1 VGDLGA
7 PVVSRSRCADHQ
19 GVLMSESINPAAMSP
34 ADAAAFLGLSK
45 RQVSRLISSRAIR
58 ARRAG
63 PRTLVETASLREY
76 LESLPL
82 VTGPRPAVPK

>member
-1 VGDLGA
+1 VA

-19 GVLMSESINPAAMSP
+19 GALMSEAITSAAMSP

-82 VTGPRPAVPK
+82 VTGPRLAVPK